1 MAMIKS
7 SFICLAQVF
16 HKRLAPSVNQFS
28 YRVFYIC
35 FNIVKTKNLC
45 SKFLSLNCFNLF
57 SFYEKDHGERDGSS
71 LDGWIRKILLT
82 QNISHHVK
90 EIFLMTHP
98 RILGYAFN
106 PVSFWFCLNDQEEL
120 IAVLAEVHNTFG
132 ENHNYLIFNRDH
144 SPIKQDQ
151 WFDADKQFHVS
162 PFFEVKGSYKFR
174 FIFSQDKIAAW
185 IDYLSNSKQ
194 KSLLTNVV
202 CKNINLND
210 SALLIRFFAIPLM
223 TLKVIFLIH
232 WQALKLLFKGNKY
245 ISKPKQLIKN
255 LTINK

>member
-1 MAMIKS
+1 MATIKS
-7 SFICLAQVF
+7 SFLCLAQVF
-16 HKRLAPSVNQFS
+16 HKRLAPSINQFS

-35 FNIVKTKNLC
+35 FDITKTKNLC
-45 SKFLSLNCFNLF
+45 SKVLSLNRFNLF
-57 SFYEKDHGERDGSS
+57 SFYEKDCAKRDGSS
-71 LDGWIRKILLT
+71 LDGWIREILLT
-82 QNISHHVK
+82 QNINHYVK
-90 EIFLMTHP
+90 KIFLMTHP

-106 PVSFWFCLNDQEEL
+106 PVSFWFCLNEKEEL

-132 ENHNYLIFNRDH
+132 ENHNYLVFNRDN
-144 SPIKQDQ
+144 SPILADQ

-174 FIFSQDKIAAW
+174 FIFNHNKIAAW
-185 IDYLSNSKQ
+185 IDYLSDSKK
-194 KSLLTNVV
+194 KSLLTNVI
-202 CKNINLND
+202 CKNVDLND
-210 SALLIRFFAIPLM
+210 RALLAQFFAIPLM

-245 ISKPKQLIKN
+245 VSKPIKLIKN